1 MIKKPTQKDKM
12 LANAEDI
19 IDMIYNDH
27 SYRQIAKKYEVD
39 VKLILWFVSESPYS
53 SRAKAALEASAEIAF
68 DKAEEVL
75 TEIKKGD
82 DQAMITRQRE
92 LAHHYRKK
100 AGVKNR
106 YRFSD
111 KIQQDINLSMQD
123 SFVLKRLTATNDINV
138 GNDKLDNNEDNN

>member
-1 MIKKPTQKDKM
+1 MIKKPTQKDKI
-12 LANAEDI
+12 LANAEDV
-19 IDMIYNDH
+19 IDMIYNDNT
-27 SYRQIAKKYEVD
+27 YRQIAKKYEVD
-39 VKLILWFVSESPYS
+39 LKVVLWFTSESPYS

-75 TEIKKGD
+75 AQIKKGD
-82 DQAMITRQRE
+82 DQALITRQRE

-138 GNDKLDNNEDNN
+138 ENDKLDNNEDNN

>member
-1 MIKKPTQKDKM
+1 MARKPIQKELL

-27 SYRQIAKKYEVD
+27 TYRQIAKKYNVD
-39 VKLILWFVSESPYS
+39 VKLMLWFVSESIYS
-53 SRAKAALEASAEIAF
+53 SQAKSALEASAEIAF

-75 TEIKKGD
+75 AEIKKGD
-82 DQAMITRQRE
+82 DQALITRQRE

-123 SFVLKRLTATNDINV
+123 AFVLKRLTATNDINV
-138 GNDKLDNNEDNN
+138 ENDKLDNNDDNN

>member
-1 MIKKPTQKDKM
+1 MNKKFTQKDKI
-12 LANAEDI
+12 LANAEDV

-27 SYRQIAKKYEVD
+27 TYRQIAKKYEVD
-39 VKLILWFVSESPYS
+39 LKVVLWFVSESSYS
-53 SRAKAALEASAEIAF
+53 SRAKSALEASAEIAF

-75 TEIKKGD
+75 AEIKKGD
-82 DQAMITRQRE
+82 DQALITRQRE

-123 SFVLKRLTATNDINV
+123 AFVLKRLTATNDINDI
-138 GNDKLDNNEDNN
+138 NDKLDNNDDNN

>member
-1 MIKKPTQKDKM
+1 MNKKFTQKDKM
-12 LANAEDI
+12 LANAEDV

-27 SYRQIAKKYEVD
+27 TYRQIAKKYEVD
-39 VKLILWFVSESPYS
+39 VKAVLWFVSESNYS
-53 SRAKAALEASAEIAF
+53 SRAKSALEASAEIAF

-75 TEIKKGD
+75 AEIKKGD
-82 DQAMITRQRE
+82 DQALITRQRE

-123 SFVLKRLTATNDINV
+123 AFVLKRLTATNDINV
-138 GNDKLDNNEDNN
+138 ENDKLDNNDDNN

>member
-27 SYRQIAKKYEVD
+27 TYRQIAKKYEVD

>member
-1 MIKKPTQKDKM
+1 MNKKFTQKDKI
-12 LANAEDI
+12 LANAEDV

-27 SYRQIAKKYEVD
+27 TYRQIAKKYEVD
-39 VKLILWFVSESPYS
+39 LKVVLWFVSESSYS
-53 SRAKAALEASAEIAF
+53 SRAKSALEASAEIAF

-75 TEIKKGD
+75 AQIKKGD

-111 KIQQDINLSMQD
+111 KIQQDINLSVQD

-138 GNDKLDNNEDNN
+138 ENDKLDNNEDNN

>member
-1 MIKKPTQKDKM
+1 MNKKFTQKDKI
-12 LANAEDI
+12 LANAEDV

-27 SYRQIAKKYEVD
+27 TYRQIAKKYEVD
-39 VKLILWFVSESPYS
+39 LKVVLWFVSESSYS
-53 SRAKAALEASAEIAF
+53 SRAKSALEASAEIAF

-75 TEIKKGD
+75 AEIKKGD
-82 DQAMITRQRE
+82 DQALITRQRE

-123 SFVLKRLTATNDINV
+123 SFVLKRLTATNNINV
-138 GNDKLDNNEDNN
+138 ENDKLDNNEDNN